1 MTGIL
6 DTVNQRTQLVG
17 ENRLEL
23 LLFHLSGEQL
33 FGINVFKVR
42 EVIVCPKLNDM
53 PGRHPLVRGVA
64 RLRFGTIPIIDIGLA
79 TERQAIEITEDSY
92 VVVTEYNGHIQGF
105 LVDHVERIVNLNW
118 NDIMPPPAEAGQ
130 DHYLTAVTQ
139 LNGRMVEILDVERI
153 LAKISPIQDQVS
165 LSIIEQSNRELAA
178 QQTVLI
184 VDDSR
189 VARNQVTRCLETIGV
204 QVKSF
209 KNGGEAWTH
218 LLQLAD
224 QGINPA
230 QHYLMLVS
238 DIEMPEM
245 DGYTLTSNIRQ
256 HSGMKG
262 MRIILHSSLSG
273 GFNKAMVS
281 KVGADDFIAKFD
293 PDVLAMEV
301 VNQVK
306 AQSQSGSE

>member
-42 EVIVCPKLNDM
+42 EVIICPKLNDM
-53 PGRHPLVRGVA
+53 PGRHPLVRGIA
-64 RLRFGTIPIIDIGLA
+64 SLRFGTIPIIDIGLA
-79 TERQAIEITEDSY
+79 TERQAIEITDDSY

-139 LNGRMVEILDVERI
+139 IDGRMVEILDVERI
-153 LAKISPIQDQVS
+153 LANISPIQNEVS
-165 LSIIEQSNRELAA
+165 SSIIEQSNRELAA
-178 QQTVLI
+178 TQTVLI

-204 QVKSF
+204 QVIAF
-209 KNGGEAWTH
+209 NNGDQAWQH
-218 LLQLAD
+218 LLGLVD
-224 QGINPA
+224 EGTSPA
-230 QHYLMLVS
+230 EKYLMMVS

-256 HSGMKG
+256 HPKMET

-293 PDVLAMEV
+293 PDVLALEV

-306 AQSQSGSE
+306 SHSQ